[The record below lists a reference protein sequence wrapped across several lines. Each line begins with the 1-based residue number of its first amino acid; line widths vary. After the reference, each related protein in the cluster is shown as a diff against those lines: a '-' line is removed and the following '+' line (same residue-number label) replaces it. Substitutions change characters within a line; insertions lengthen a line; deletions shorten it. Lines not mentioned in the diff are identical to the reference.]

1 MSLLLNEEQTLLKDY
16 THSFF
21 GEKLPI
27 SALRALRDG
36 KNETGFDRD
45 LWRQMAEM
53 GWAGVLL
60 PETYGGVDFGYKG
73 LGQVLEE
80 SGRTLAATPLVS
92 TVLLSAPLVLEV
104 GSDAQKQNILPAI
117 VSGDLI
123 LALALEETPRHTPA
137 NTALH
142 AEADS
147 DGYILNGAKTF
158 VLDGHIAD
166 QLIVVTRTSGA
177 PGDVD
182 GLSMF
187 LVDGGANGLTRK
199 RTTLVD
205 SRNAANLTFNNVRVE
220 PDALLGPVD
229 RAYGALEAILDGAR
243 IGLAAEML
251 GSGLEAFKRTI
262 EYLKIR
268 EQFGVPIG
276 SFQALKHRAAL
287 MFCELELTKSTVLEA
302 LTALD
307 EKRSDVPQ
315 LASLAKAKACEMI
328 ELVTNEAVQMHG
340 GIGMTDE
347 EEIGFF
353 MKRARVAQ
361 QTFGDAGFHR
371 DRYAT
376 LMGF

>member
-1 MSLLLNEEQTLLKDY
+1 
-16 THSFF
+16 
-21 GEKLPI
+21 
-27 SALRALRDG
+27 
-36 KNETGFDRD
+36 
-45 LWRQMAEM
+45 MAEM

-123 LALALEETPRHTPA
+123 LALALEENPRHTPA
-137 NTALH
+137 NTALQ

-177 PGDVD
+177 PSDVD

-205 SRNAANLTFNNVRVE
+205 SRNAANLTFNNVRVG

-229 RAYGALEAILDGAR
+229 RAYGALEAVLDGAR

-307 EKRSDVPQ
+307 ENRSDVPQ